1 MEDII
6 IPSFSFYGAYIIIT
20 ILLTY
25 AIKKIIRYK
34 PFYPYIPCIIGA
46 VISFVS
52 VFFTIGFCADF
63 VNEFMK
69 SAFVIS
75 AGAIA
80 SYDIVVEK
88 TERYL
93 NRYKEAENVTDE
105 TKR

>member
-6 IPSFSFYGAYIIIT
+6 IPSFSFYGAYIIVT
-20 ILLTY
+20 VLLTY

-46 VISFVS
+46 IISFIS
-52 VFFTIGFCADF
+52 IFFSIGFCADF
-63 VNEFMK
+63 ANEFIR

-80 SYDIVVEK
+80 SYDTVVEK
-88 TERYL
+88 AERYL
-93 NRYKEAENVTDE
+93 NRYKETQNGSNE
-105 TKR
+105 TK